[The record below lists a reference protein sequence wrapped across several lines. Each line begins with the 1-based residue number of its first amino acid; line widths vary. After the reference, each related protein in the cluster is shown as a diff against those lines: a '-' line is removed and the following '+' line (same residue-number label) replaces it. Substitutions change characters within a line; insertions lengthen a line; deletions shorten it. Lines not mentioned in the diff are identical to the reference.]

1 VVAIAQLALDS
12 GRYPQYEEGVKPA
25 PFDYHAPTSL
35 TDALALL
42 AELQD
47 EAKVI
52 AGGQSLVPLLALRLT
67 TVNHLVDLNRVDG
80 LRDVDHQPGS
90 VVVGAMVRHATLA
103 GDDKLR
109 SSVPLLARAAPFIG
123 HFQIRNRG
131 TLGGS
136 LAHADPAA
144 ELPAVAVALDAT
156 VHVRSSRGRR
166 GVPASELFSSIFST
180 TLEPDEII
188 ESVEFPV
195 WSGRAGFSVQEL
207 ARRAGDFAIAGVAC
221 GVRLGDDGKIDHAAL
236 GLFGMGPTPLQPAAV
251 RAVHGCTSDE
261 LDTREIGTLA
271 VRGLEPP
278 DDIHA
283 TSEVRRRVGAVL
295 VARALTEAISEATR
309 A

>member
-1 VVAIAQLALDS
+1 
-12 GRYPQYEEGVKPA
+12 VKPA
-25 PFDYHAPTSL
+25 PFDYHAPETL
-35 TDALALL
+35 PDALALL

-47 EAKVI
+47 DAKLI
-52 AGGQSLVPLLALRLT
+52 AGGQSLVPVLALRLAI
-67 TVNHLVDLNRVDG
+67 VGHIVDLNRVEG
-80 LRDVDHQPGS
+80 LADIDHRPES
-90 VVVGAMVRHATLA
+90 VLVGAMVRHSSLV
-103 GDDKLR
+103 DDEKLG

-156 VHVRSSRGRR
+156 VHVASSRGPRS
-166 GVPASELFSSIFST
+166 VPAREFFESMFT
-180 TLEPDEII
+180 TALDPDEIVQ
-188 ESVEFPV
+188 SAEFPA
-195 WSGRAGFSVQEL
+195 WPGRAGFSVQEL

-221 GVRLGDDGKIDHAAL
+221 GVRINDSGTIDRAAV
-236 GLFGMGPTPLQPAAV
+236 GLFGMGSTPVVAPAAV
-251 RAVHGCTSDE
+251 DAVVGQAPDGIDAE
-261 LDTREIGTLA
+261 EIGTIA
-271 VRGLEPP
+271 VADLEPP

-295 VARALTEAISEATR
+295 VARALSEAITEATR

>member
-1 VVAIAQLALDS
+1 M
-12 GRYPQYEEGVKPA
+12 YEEGVKPA
-25 PFDYHAPTSL
+25 PFDYYAPTNVV
-35 TDALALL
+35 DAVALL

-47 EAKVI
+47 EAKI
-52 AGGQSLVPLLALRLT
+52 LAGGQSLVPLLALRLT
-67 TVNHLVDLNRVDG
+67 VVGRLIDLNRVDG
-80 LRDVDHQPGS
+80 LHDVDHRPDS
-90 VVVGAMVRHATLA
+90 VVVGAMVRHRTLA
-103 GDDKLR
+103 DDDKLR
-109 SSVPLLARAAPFIG
+109 SSVPLLARAAPYIG

-156 VHVRSSRGRR
+156 VNVRGERGPRS
-166 GVPASELFSSIFST
+166 VPASEFFSSIFTT

-195 WSGRAGFSVQEL
+195 WRGRTGFSVQEL

-221 GVRLGDDGKIDHAAL
+221 GVRLDRDGKVDHAAL
-236 GLFGMGPTPLQPAAV
+236 GLFGMGSTPLRPAA
-251 RAVHGCTSDE
+251 ALEALDGCRPEE
-261 LDTREIGTLA
+261 LDVREIGSLA
-271 VRGLEPP
+271 VRHLDPP

-283 TSEVRRRVGAVL
+283 SGSVRRRVGAVL
-295 VARALTEAISEATR
+295 VARALTEAMTEAAR

>member
-1 VVAIAQLALDS
+1 L
-12 GRYPQYEEGVKPA
+12 YEDGVKPA
-25 PFDYHAPTSL
+25 PFDYYAPTSVV
-35 TDALALL
+35 DAVALL

-47 EAKVI
+47 EAKVL

-67 TVNHLVDLNRVDG
+67 VVGHLIDLNRVDG
-80 LRDVDHQPGS
+80 LHDVDHRPGS
-90 VVVGAMVRHATLA
+90 VVVGGMVRHSTLA
-103 GDDKLR
+103 DDDKLR
-109 SSVPLLARAAPFIG
+109 SSVPLLARAAPYIG

-144 ELPAVAVALDAT
+144 ELPAVAVALNAT
-156 VHVRSSRGRR
+156 VHARSSRGRR
-166 GVPASELFSSIFST
+166 QVPATEFFSSIFTT

-221 GVRLGDDGKIDHAAL
+221 GVRLDDDGRVDHAAL
-236 GLFGMGPTPLQPAAV
+236 GLFGLGPTPLQPAVALQ
-251 RAVHGCTSDE
+251 AVHGCRPDE
-261 LDTREIGTLA
+261 LDVGEIASLA
-271 VRGLEPP
+271 VHGLDPP
-278 DDIHA
+278 DDVHA
-283 TSEVRRRVGAVL
+283 TGAVRRRVGAVL
-295 VARALTEAISEATR
+295 VARALAEAISEAAR